1 MARKGKPE
9 FDLGNLPEEFD
20 KVFQSITAE
29 FRESDK
35 SILEIHGMFK
45 SINTY
50 VELIEKDVEKIERT
64 LDKHALKEAKY
75 AKYDDK
81 IGTLEKNSAC
91 GARSHRTG
99 PDTGTPRQYHLHSI

>member
-1 MARKGKPE
+1 MASKGKPE
-9 FDLGNLPEEFD
+9 FDLGKLPEEFD

-35 SILEIHGMFK
+35 SILEIHGMFN

-50 VELIEKDVEKIERT
+50 VELIEKDIEKIERT

-75 AKYDDK
+75 AQYDVERE
-81 IGTLEKNSAC
+81 TLERNSIKKI
-91 GARSHRTG
+91 T
-99 PDTGTPRQYHLHSI
+99 L